1 MSIMSIFFLTL
12 VSCSVHVCASLS
24 IFDVPASSVLFEVD
38 VSSNATPINGKTTS
52 VHCRDTVFLFV
63 TSDFDSYV
71 ASLDVKKQPLRLA
84 LLPPGFAAS
93 HQGLACDERHNRI
106 FVVGEGAWLFD
117 LAALSLRRLSDL
129 PLPRSNPSAVVIAG
143 HLHVFGGVDE
153 TLQPASE
160 HWIMRLDDE
169 GNLDAHWHL
178 VPYTVPES
186 GVRAVAVAV
195 DNTFVLYF
203 GGVDQYDATSHSSKS
218 AAAMQ
223 FGYRCRVVVSVMGGA
238 CWEPFFVPK
247 SMRFAPNT
255 LVMSTDSRAGILCI
269 GGDLLS
275 SDVHFLDVFTLQ
287 WTKLPS
293 LPVGVHSGVV
303 AQKNDEIFLISLRPP
318 AVVLRANLASWNTVS
333 VQLAMCLQSLNL
345 RELHL
350 DPSASFESAREGRPV
365 AIALA
370 SSLSELAAIVKCA
383 NAARVPACGRGGLH
397 GFTGESGCDRG
408 VAIDIANR
416 SVHINGTRLTVG
428 AGATSGQ
435 VMHELLVRNAS
446 MFLPLGHSATV
457 SLSGLTLSGERGFL
471 ARMHGLISD
480 HLVSFSGVHKVDGSL
495 VEPNVHDNLSLL
507 FTRDGGSSFQAIF
520 WQLTFKLVA
529 LGDISITRV
538 RIDLQASAAASV
550 LASWQA
556 KASAISERNVYLE
569 ARLDR
574 FDKSVRLLLLGV
586 LVAPKSQSVAD
597 TESQALSIVRQ
608 ALPADAQKYVL
619 RESVERLALSE
630 HILSLPE
637 TLSQSSDQLDHVRLH
652 SRWHGRSIGTYK
664 QFPVAFFEKLSD
676 WLVYDFAAWRQEN
689 NLTNLDGC
697 FVEMK
702 PQGGGVVDSSERSAL
717 PHHSAIGWLLLN
729 CFFQSNATRL
739 EEARILAATRTLKM
753 NLLQEL
759 SQEHAPFSYAFY
771 EADDPTSASYAPT
784 GTLQRCSSTN
794 SCGPPLVDVP
804 TCNDGRLRG
813 VACVGAP
820 RTACEWRILTACVG
834 TKPLQRVRQGAAG
847 EPVIAIVLTGQ
858 LTRMITQN
866 KFAHIFSAHNMR
878 RFSFVVVA
886 ALSTSPP
893 VFRKTFGAGM
903 RLPTHSLS
911 SLFYGSIDDMFALL
925 LTKPTDILVYTYQQ
939 HFIRSEQL
947 PINDTNHYLRRSTAT
962 DKHGAALA
970 NVMQFDGLRRAM
982 ALVGAWERASGRTV
996 AHVLRLRDDDFSTKE
1011 FDLQLSVQ
1019 LLGRGFDM
1027 LASACGAWGGVND
1040 RTYFLRRNSVAFDA
1054 VRLGQLE
1061 WAYRKLKTNTSGNNH
1076 TSGNNPEWLL
1086 YKALSAAKAR
1096 IGYVAPCHFSS
1107 FSVRNLTGLI
1117 CFDWATVLTNT
1128 DAQNCKALGSPA
1140 ILKSC
1145 QAPGNE
1151 NGLVLQES
1159 LTYPSCPHLPN

>member
-1 MSIMSIFFLTL
+1 MSIFFLTL

-38 VSSNATPINGKTTS
+38 VSSNATPINGTTNF
-52 VHCRDTVFLFV
+52 VHCRATVFLFV

-71 ASLDVKKQPLRLA
+71 ASLDAKKQPLRLA

-106 FVVGEGAWLFD
+106 FVVGDGAWLFD
-117 LAALSLRRLSDL
+117 LAALSFRRLSDL
-129 PLPRSNPSAVVIAG
+129 PLPRSDPSAVVIAG
-143 HLHVFGGVDE
+143 HLHVFGGVNE

-186 GVRAVAVAV
+186 GVRAVVVAV

-203 GGVDQYDATSHSSKS
+203 GGVYQHDATLHLNKS

-255 LVMSTDSRAGILCI
+255 LVVQSTDSRAGILCI

-318 AVVLRANLASWNTVS
+318 AVVLRANLASWNIVS

-350 DPSASFESAREGRPV
+350 EPNASFESAREGRPV

-397 GFTGESGCDRG
+397 VTGESGCDRG

-416 SVHINGTRLTVG
+416 SLRINGTHLTVG

-457 SLSGLTLSGERGFL
+457 SLSGLTLAGEHGFL
-471 ARMHGLISD
+471 ALISD
-480 HLVSFSGVHKVDGSL
+480 HLVSFSGVHKIDGSL
-495 VEPNVHDNLSLL
+495 VETNVHDNRDSSLL
-507 FTRDGGSSFQAIF
+507 YMRDGGSSFQAIF

-529 LGDISITRV
+529 LGDISFTRV

-550 LASWQA
+550 MASWQA

-597 TESQALSIVRQ
+597 TESHARSIVRQ

-630 HILSLPE
+630 HILSLTE
-637 TLSQSSDQLDHVRLH
+637 TLLQSNDQLDHVRLH

-664 QFPVAFFEKLSD
+664 QFPVAFFEKLTD
-676 WLVYDFAAWRQEN
+676 WLEYDFDAWRREN
-689 NLTNLDGC
+689 NLTNLDRC
-697 FVEMK
+697 FVDMK
-702 PQGGGVVDSSERSAL
+702 PVRGSMVDFAERTAF
-717 PHHSAIGWLLLN
+717 PHHSTLGWLLLN

-753 NLLQEL
+753 NLLHEL
-759 SQEHAPFSYAFY
+759 SQEHAPFSYAGY
-771 EADDPTSASYAPT
+771 EEADDPSSASNAPT
-784 GTLQRCSSTN
+784 GNLQRCSSTN

-804 TCNDGRLRG
+804 ACNDGRLRG

-858 LTRMITQN
+858 LTRMIIQN

-911 SLFYGSIDDMFALL
+911 SLFYGSIDDMFAFL

-939 HFIRSEQL
+939 HFVRSEQL

-962 DKHGAALA
+962 DKRAAALA

-982 ALVGAWERASGRTV
+982 ALVGAWERASRRAV
-996 AHVLRLRDDDFSTKE
+996 AYVLRLRDDDFSTKE
-1011 FDLQLSVQ
+1011 FDLQQSVQ
-1019 LLGRGFDM
+1019 LLGGGFDM

-1061 WAYRKLKTNTSGNNH
+1061 WAYRKLKTNTSGNN
-1076 TSGNNPEWLL
+1076 PEWLL
-1086 YKALSAAKAR
+1086 YEALSAAKAR

-1117 CFDWATVLTNT
+1117 CFDRATVLTNT
-1128 DAQNCKALGSPA
+1128 DAQNCKAFGSPT

-1145 QAPGNE
+1145 QAPGNDK
-1151 NGLVLQES
+1151 GLVLQES
-1159 LTYPSCPHLPN
+1159 MTYPSCPHLPN